1 MSDTVDTSNDEADHS
16 HVPPVF
22 GRVSVKPDEIG
33 TPIGNKATILAE
45 TDAALGFA
53 HPPAVEFILVR
64 PLTQFRVPFTR
75 IGLSM
80 NTFGHAAV
88 RYQLDGRDILM
99 NIEGLRDNIVQF
111 RSPTEYFFGTDA
123 NLTGDQLGVYNRSM
137 VCVRLYDVDEAKIR
151 KLHDFYCELQRRCDS
166 GRAKFWIV
174 PMPLRELWLRI
185 RPDSLIQYGNC
196 ARWTS
201 EGLKRAGIVQKLT
214 HWPKSTFISMFENN
228 ADAKVVAFKRVEHA
242 WHATEISA
250 EPLEI
255 VSPLQTLRS
264 IAYFN
269 SESFANITVEVPQNG
284 TDARIVRNENPTR
297 PSKWRNL
304 LNSKALVLASSLL
317 TGAFLGRQ
325 LGLFAAVRYLMR
337 SRTVTREAMAE
348 ARAVAATHRHERK
361 VARSI
366 AKDQRREKRAMRLK
380 AMRELGQRK
389 NK

>member
-1 MSDTVDTSNDEADHS
+1 MATTETKHDQHS
-16 HVPPVF
+16 EHLREPVF

-33 TPIGNKATILAE
+33 FPIGNKATILAQS
-45 TDAALGFA
+45 DAALGFA

-88 RYQLDGRDILM
+88 RYNLDGRDILM

-123 NLTGDQLGVYNRSM
+123 NLTGDQMGVYNRSM
-137 VCVRLYDVDEAKIR
+137 VCVRLYNVDEAKIR
-151 KLHDFYCELQRRCDS
+151 KMHQFFVDLQRRCDE

-174 PMPLRELWLRI
+174 PMPLRELWLKI
-185 RPDSLIQYGNC
+185 RPNSLIQYGNC

-201 EGLKRAGIVQKLT
+201 EGLKRAGIVARMT

-228 ADAKVVAFKRVEHA
+228 VDAKVVAFKRIEHA
-242 WHATEISA
+242 WHQNEISA

-255 VSPLQTLRS
+255 VSPLQTFRS

-269 SESFANITVEVPQNG
+269 SESFANITVEVPPDG
-284 TDARIVRNENPTR
+284 TDARIVRNENAMR

-304 LNSKALVLASSLL
+304 LNTKALVLMSSLF
-317 TGAFLGRQ
+317 TGAFLGRH
-325 LGLFAAVRYLMR
+325 LGLFAAARYLMS
-337 SRTVTREAMAE
+337 SRKVSSEAIAE
-348 ARAVAATHRHERK
+348 ARAIAASHRHERK
-361 VARSI
+361 VARAI
-366 AKDQRREKRAMRLK
+366 AKDQRREKRAKRLK
-380 AMRELGQRK
+380 LMREFGQRK
-389 NK
+389 QK